1 MTDLFKI
8 STTDLTKWE
17 NTEKHNV
24 IKSEVFEEWTDG
36 NWITHRV
43 VTRTK
48 IAGSVELSFSRQND
62 FSAFMT
68 LLSTAR
74 DADSY
79 YPITVVCSNTGTT
92 ETVNA
97 FLDIT
102 GETNWDVT
110 APIKN
115 HTIVVT
121 ISQR

>member
-8 STTDLTKWE
+8 NTTDLTKWE

-74 DADSY
+74 YADNY

-115 HTIVVT
+115 HIIVVT